1 MDMEPIN
8 LPPLGQIQLEPP
20 RSFAAVYDLVNVYGN
35 VRGKHS
41 KLARLCCAALG
52 ICWASTNEGRRPPEY
67 DLSEGDPVAYGGVV
81 MHWLANQ
88 KVDLGPIYDHGNS
101 IITQVYGCLPSAG
114 EVEAAKDFSVVSA
127 EG

>member
-1 MDMEPIN
+1 MEPIN

-20 RSFAAVYDLVNVYGN
+20 RSFAAVYDLVNVYGTL
-35 VRGKHS
+35 KDKPS

-52 ICWASTNEGRRPPEY
+52 ICWASTNEGKRPPEY

-81 MHWLANQ
+81 MHWLAKQ
-88 KVDLGPIYDHGNS
+88 KVDLAPVYEGGIGLIGKVYD
-101 IITQVYGCLPSAG
+101 CLPSSG